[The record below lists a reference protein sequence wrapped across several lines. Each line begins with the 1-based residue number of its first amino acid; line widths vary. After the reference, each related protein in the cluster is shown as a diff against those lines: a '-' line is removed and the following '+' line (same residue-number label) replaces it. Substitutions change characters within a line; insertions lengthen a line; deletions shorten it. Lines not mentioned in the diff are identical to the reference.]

1 MKGRIEE
8 LPSGLVKVIG
18 WSVEDIIENISRQFG
33 EGVVKAC
40 RGRAEVNKGFGRH
53 FNDYFTKGF
62 FRVHRLEYSYAEH
75 GEIASWL
82 AAEEK
87 RTRLVR
93 EDDTRS
99 LLFRFFDAPYWSSP
113 EDIEVIAMYVMNQD
127 FDKSVLHKDTIPGFA
142 EFFWRDMPMVYSD
155 ETFALIGER
164 TGCCLCKENVVVE
177 KTWFRRYFNK

>member
-1 MKGRIEE
+1 MASLTRE
-8 LPSGLVKVIG
+8 LGIDLGTNFTVFAQGQEIMIHEPTTVAILIDEWK
-18 WSVEDIIENISRQFG
+18 IIEWGQTA
-33 EGVVKAC
+33 KDM
-40 RGRAEVNKGFGRH
+40 FGR
-53 FNDYFTKGF
+53 
-62 FRVHRLEYSYAEH
+62 V
-75 GEIASWL
+75 
-82 AAEEK
+82 
-87 RTRLVR
+87 
-93 EDDTRS
+93 
-99 LLFRFFDAPYWSSP
+99 P